1 MNNFAK
7 NGIQEAILSQKRKIL
22 DERSPK
28 KTNKEKTP
36 LFLPSG
42 PPRGGGPSR
51 PAEIGIPNMTRSQVG
66 SVSKIRIFDFWATL
80 LHITKMGSI

>member
-1 MNNFAK
+1 MDNFAK

-36 LFLPSG
+36 LFCLLDHPG
-42 PPRGGGPSR
+42 GVGGGDPADQQKLEFQIR
-51 PAEIGIPNMTRSQVG
+51 PGAKWDQLQRSEY
-66 SVSKIRIFDFWATL
+66 SIFGLPYYT
-80 LHITKMGSI
+80 